1 MTENELLQMALNL
14 GSGWKVDYVEFN
26 PDEKKLHIFIS
37 TVKGS
42 AFECPTCGNQA
53 PIYDHG
59 RERIWR
65 HLNFFQFET
74 YIHGRLPRTYC
85 SQCNGSPKTI
95 RPNWAR
101 ERSGFS
107 VYFEAF
113 VILLMKAMPVKKV
126 ANLIN
131 KHDTTLWPILHH
143 YVEEARER
151 EDFSSVQHV
160 GFDETSRRKGHE
172 YVSIFMDLEKR
183 KVISVTEGKD
193 QHTLKGFKQDL
204 MVHGGHP
211 DNIKEISIDMSPAF
225 IKGVEEQFPNASLT
239 FDKFHVMKMI
249 NEALD
254 ETRRKEQRSNPE
266 LKNSRYS
273 WIKHESNLNPKQ
285 KETLLKLKDQ
295 DLKTAKAYQLRVA
308 FQRFWEKD
316 ISEAE
321 AYLDEWLSWA
331 RRSQIPDMV
340 KVAKSIHKHRD
351 GILQWF
357 KSRINNGILEAT
369 NGLIQTAKRQA
380 RGYRSTKNLITMIYL
395 IAGGLDL
402 KVTELS
408 Q

>member
-14 GSGWKVDYVEFN
+14 GSEWKVDHVEFN
-26 PDEKKLHIFIS
+26 PDDKELHIFIS
-37 TVKGS
+37 TIKGS
-42 AFECPTCGNQA
+42 KFECPACGHPA
-53 PIYDHG
+53 PVYDHG
-59 RERIWR
+59 RKRIWR
-65 HLNFFQFET
+65 HLNFFQYEA
-74 YIHGRLPRTYC
+74 YLHARLPRTDC
-85 SQCNGSPKTI
+85 SKCNGSPKTI
-95 RPNWAR
+95 KPNWAR

-126 ANLIN
+126 ANLVN
-131 KHDTTLWPILHH
+131 EHDTTLWPILHH

-151 EDFSSVQHV
+151 EVYSAVQHV
-160 GFDETSRRKGHE
+160 GFDETSRKKGHE
-172 YVSIFMDLEKR
+172 YVSIFMDLDKR

-193 QHTLKGFKQDL
+193 QHTLKGFKHDL

-211 DNIKEISIDMSPAF
+211 DNIKEFSIDMSPAF
-225 IKGVEEQFPNASLT
+225 IKGAEEQFPNAALT

-254 ETRRKEQRSNPE
+254 ETRRKEQQSHPE
-266 LKNSRYS
+266 LKNSRYA
-273 WIKHESNLNPKQ
+273 WIKNEDNLNPKQ

-295 DLKTAKAYQLRVA
+295 DLKTAKAYQLKIA

-316 ISEAE
+316 TSEAE

-340 KVAKSIHKHRD
+340 KVAKSIHKHRG

-369 NGLIQTAKRQA
+369 NGLIQAAKRQA

-402 KVTELS
+402 RVTELPK
-408 Q
+408 

>member
-14 GSGWKVDYVEFN
+14 GPGWKVDHVEFN
-26 PDEKKLHIFIS
+26 PDDKELHIYAS

-42 AFECPTCGNQA
+42 KFECSTCGSPA
-53 PIYDHG
+53 RIYDHG
-59 RERIWR
+59 RERTWR
-65 HLNFFQFET
+65 HLNFFQ
-74 YIHGRLPRTYC
+74 YQAYLHARLPRTDC
-85 SQCNGSPKTI
+85 PECDGSAKTI
-95 RPNWAR
+95 KPNWAR

-126 ANLIN
+126 ANLVGE
-131 KHDTTLWPILHH
+131 HDTTLWPILHH
-143 YVEEARER
+143 YVNEARER
-151 EDFSSVQHV
+151 EDYSSVKQV
-160 GFDETSRRKGHE
+160 GFDETSRKRGHE
-172 YVSIFMDLEKR
+172 YVSIFMDLEER

-193 QHTLKGFKQDL
+193 QHTLKGFKHDL

-211 DNIKEISIDMSPAF
+211 DNIKEFSIDMSPAF
-225 IKGVEEQFPNASLT
+225 IKGAEEQFPKASLT

-249 NEALD
+249 NEAVD
-254 ETRRKEQRSNPE
+254 ETRRKEQKDHPE
-266 LKNSRYS
+266 LKNSRYA
-273 WIKHESNLNPKQ
+273 WIKNEDNLNTKQ

-295 DLKTAKAYQLRVA
+295 DLKTAKAYQLKVA
-308 FQRFWEKD
+308 FQRFWQKD
-316 ISEAE
+316 VSEAE

-340 KVAKSIHKHRD
+340 KVAKSVHNHRG

-369 NGLIQTAKRQA
+369 NGLIQAAKRQA

-395 IAGGLDL
+395 IAGGLNL
-402 KVTELS
+402 RVTELS
-408 Q
+408 E